1 MGRGSRGAHTYSS
14 GRLDVLNAGQYGEVG
29 LSDLQVCISSPR
41 PVPDDPLAASVCRS
55 PRFPACTGAGG
66 LPRARARSLPSAVIY
81 SKRRWFMVQ
90 SSHNEVVL
98 FHSLDLPDPAA
109 TPGQV
114 WEICSNHTLK
124 RCLNSE
130 VWRRELSPLIELI
143 FSGWVNVD
151 EVARRRWDAATAERS
166 GR

>member
-1 MGRGSRGAHTYSS
+1 
-14 GRLDVLNAGQYGEVG
+14 
-29 LSDLQVCISSPR
+29 
-41 PVPDDPLAASVCRS
+41 
-55 PRFPACTGAGG
+55 
-66 LPRARARSLPSAVIY
+66 
-81 SKRRWFMVQ
+81 MVQ

-98 FHSLDLPDPAA
+98 FHSRDLPDPAA
-109 TPGQV
+109 TPGQL

-151 EVARRRWDAATAERS
+151 EVAATAERS

>member
-1 MGRGSRGAHTYSS
+1 
-14 GRLDVLNAGQYGEVG
+14 
-29 LSDLQVCISSPR
+29 
-41 PVPDDPLAASVCRS
+41 
-55 PRFPACTGAGG
+55 
-66 LPRARARSLPSAVIY
+66 
-81 SKRRWFMVQ
+81 MVQ

-109 TPGQV
+109 TPSQV

-151 EVARRRWDAATAERS
+151 EEKSARWRS
-166 GR
+166 GDETRPPRRESVANERAPLGFIPAAGLSSSNKQLRVYGGISI